1 MEDVWLSILLEVRDV
16 VLYSFCVREFSSRTA
31 RSPTN
36 DNHQHSHRLKGNSGG
51 REELKTTLH
60 YIEQAVV
67 DK

>member
-1 MEDVWLSILLEVRDV
+1 MLCCTVFASG
-16 VLYSFCVREFSSRTA
+16 SFHPA

-36 DNHQHSHRLKGNSGG
+36 DNHQHSHRSKGNSGG